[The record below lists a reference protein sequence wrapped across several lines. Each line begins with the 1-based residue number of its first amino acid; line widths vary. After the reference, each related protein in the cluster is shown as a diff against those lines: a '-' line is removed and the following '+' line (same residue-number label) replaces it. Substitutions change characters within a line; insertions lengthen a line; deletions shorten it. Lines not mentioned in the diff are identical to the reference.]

1 MLEIQLVHAGRA
13 SVAHNCH
20 AKIALIALLG
30 DRTALL
36 MACRISLQ
44 IPNQL
49 LNLKQHNPEHIHT
62 EHAASAPTPMLHA
75 VAKLPIVSLP
85 SQTTCD
91 VTLST
96 DLCHVICCE
105 ITKANCPRNFASKL
119 HVRCG
124 AT

>member
-62 EHAASAPTPMLHA
+62 ERSEERR
-75 VAKLPIVSLP
+75 VGKEW
-85 SQTTCD
+85 
-91 VTLST
+91 LST
-96 DLCHVICCE
+96 CRSRWSPNHE
-105 ITKANCPRNFASKL
+105 TKKQKNK
-119 HVRCG
+119 V
-124 AT
+124 TKTK